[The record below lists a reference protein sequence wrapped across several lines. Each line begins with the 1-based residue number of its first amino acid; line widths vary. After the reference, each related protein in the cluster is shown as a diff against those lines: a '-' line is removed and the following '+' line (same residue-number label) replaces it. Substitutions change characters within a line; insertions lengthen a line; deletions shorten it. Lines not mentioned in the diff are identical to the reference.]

1 MKKLIFSFVL
11 AVLMIASLLPA
22 TALAAVKSGTC
33 GAEGDGSNLTWTLD
47 SDEGRRCDQRDLRRH
62 GRRPPVHPAG
72 QKRDTRGGCKD
83 PDDIPRDD
91 DQVIP
96 SMRMHPVNLTGC
108 IFLPDGKHF
117 SFFLPLRVVHYTVQ
131 FYQEVFFYAGKLYY
145 LPG

>member
-1 MKKLIFSFVL
+1 M
-11 AVLMIASLLPA
+11 LMRYLNN
-22 TALAAVKSGTC
+22 VRMV
-33 GAEGDGSNLTWTLD
+33 DRTWTPDDLSRFVDAGSVGFWALD
-47 SDEGRRCDQRDLRRH
+47 AMKDAVAINA
-62 GRRPPVHPAG
+62 PVHPAG

-83 PDDIPRDD
+83 PDDIPRDN

-108 IFLPDGKHF
+108 IFLPDRKHF

-131 FYQEVFFYAGKLYY
+131 FYREVFFYAGKLYY